1 MMEASRRDFRLPEA
15 DEEFLVRLGL
25 RWEAISER
33 NRRWLVI
40 YDFPLPPGFTVS
52 FADTAIEILAGYPP
66 GPLDMAY
73 FVPALQ
79 RSDGKPIPQTQA
91 VEQIAG
97 KSWQRWS
104 RHRTGDCPWMAGEDS
119 LETHIDFVRGFLD
132 REPKR

>member
-1 MMEASRRDFRLPEA
+1 MEILRRDFQLPEA

-25 RWEAISER
+25 RAEAICER

-52 FADTAIEILAGYPP
+52 VADVAIEILAGYPP

-73 FVPALQ
+73 FAPALK
-79 RSDGKPIPQTQA
+79 RRDGKTIPQTQV
-91 VEQIAG
+91 VEQITG

-104 RHRTGDCPWMAGEDS
+104 RHRTRECPWVAGEDS
-119 LETHIDFVRGFLD
+119 VETHIEFVRAFLE
-132 REPKR
+132 REPGR